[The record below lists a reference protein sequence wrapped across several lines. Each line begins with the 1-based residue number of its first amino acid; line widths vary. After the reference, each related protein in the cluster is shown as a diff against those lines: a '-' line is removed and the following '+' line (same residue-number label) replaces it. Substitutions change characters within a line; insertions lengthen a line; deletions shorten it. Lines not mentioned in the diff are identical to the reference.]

1 MARTKQRAP
10 LQKTPSSD
18 VMERL
23 SDLPGADSALQNGHS
38 TSSKTSAN
46 GSANPKPEAPETEEH
61 SPGLIQLAVCVG
73 GIYASLYD
81 SFCSRH
87 TVLFQDAVL
96 LI

>member
-23 SDLPGADSALQNGHS
+23 SDLPDTKPELQNGNS

-46 GSANPKPEAPETEEH
+46 GSSANGNANPKPEASETEEH
-61 SPGLIQLAVCVG
+61 SPGLIQLAICVG

-81 SFCSRH
+81 F
-87 TVLFQDAVL
+87 LAL
-96 LI
+96 